1 MPKMKCAGGGDSKY
15 ELSSALLV
23 HVIKLSAFRKHHGK
37 LISGP
42 ETQTSINMFYFKFTV
57 HNDCAAHVLE
67 TKIDSC

>member
-15 ELSSALLV
+15 ELSGALLV

-42 ETQTSINMFYFKFTV
+42 ETQTPINMFYFIY
-57 HNDCAAHVLE
+57 C
-67 TKIDSC
+67 S